1 MHTERLQIQRV
12 AWVRLKTLPGAGAMQ
27 RQREVSRARGVQQER
42 APVQS
47 DVRKTADV
55 QEVGL

>member
-1 MHTERLQIQRV
+1 MHTERLQILRV

-27 RQREVSRARGVQQER
+27 RQREVSRGVQQER

-47 DVRKTADV
+47 DARKTADV